1 MRVIHHHWGG
11 TQHDTT
17 HFHTH
22 PLPSSATAHDIARL
36 EVIDREGPAGIRLA
50 ARKAEG
56 APILAAGSHLRSRGN
71 WKNQRNQN
79 GENAGLQPSKDGQK
93 KSGHVMNDNMFQ
105 YGLDMNDMNR
115 NHFDTLTHLN
125 PYIEIK
131 KKGRKF
137 REIPSRAQPPACG
150 TPEAPSA
157 QLAPTLKL
165 GSSLDST

>member
-1 MRVIHHHWGG
+1 
-11 TQHDTT
+11 
-17 HFHTH
+17 
-22 PLPSSATAHDIARL
+22 
-36 EVIDREGPAGIRLA
+36 
-50 ARKAEG
+50 
-56 APILAAGSHLRSRGN
+56 
-71 WKNQRNQN
+71 
-79 GENAGLQPSKDGQK
+79 
-93 KSGHVMNDNMFQ
+93 MFQ

-137 REIPSRAQPPACG
+137 REIPSRAQISACG

-165 GSSLDST
+165 GSSLDSTWKFAGPAAGRGIFRLSFGGKDVGNIIEVPSWKHVSCLGLI